1 MKEKAA
7 TKLQQLGFGYTQ
19 SQIMPERYN
28 NRPHPPTAKLVRG
41 LALFSTSAS
50 KKPDPSRGAYAA
62 NRPWQTINTLRTY
75 QQIRLYCDPIS
86 AWWSCYWLRCCCL
99 LAIVLGLIFRAH
111 CSWLM
116 RCVRSISISLE
127 NPPNGFL
134 GVLARKI

>member
-1 MKEKAA
+1 MKEKVA

-19 SQIMPERYN
+19 SKIMPERCN

-86 AWWSCYWLRCCCL
+86 AWWSCYWLRCCL
-99 LAIVLGLIFRAH
+99 LARSNFP

-116 RCVRSISISLE
+116 HHHACYLLHHGQSQSLE
-127 NPPNGFL
+127 SPNGFL

>member
-86 AWWSCYWLRCCCL
+86 AWWSCYWLRFVCL
-99 LAIVLGLIFRAH
+99 LGLIFRAH
-111 CSWLM
+111 AVNLNLS
-116 RCVRSISISLE
+116 RES
-127 NPPNGFL
+127 PNGFL
-134 GVLARKI
+134 GVAGSKNITFEIQSG